1 MKILLVTGRLAEP
14 IVKRYASESR
24 LKAEVIVLPFAVAA
38 LMTSRYIATNLKSR
52 GVKGFDI
59 VVVPGLVKGDVSNIS
74 GEVGISTFK
83 GPRYAAD
90 LPSVLN
96 LLSEDKIKLSTTI
109 PACDLI
115 REQLSRNALE
125 SIHEVEANRDEL
137 LKQPGNMKIGNL
149 AVGRD
154 FPARVLAEIV
164 DAPKMLDKE
173 IRNRAIYYAESGADI
188 IDIGMIAGHSHP
200 NDAFRAVE
208 IVKKAAGLP
217 VSIDSLDPA
226 EIESAV
232 SAGVD
237 LILSL
242 DGGNIDTVARFAS
255 HIPAVVI
262 PTDFS
267 RSLFPKAATAKIQLL
282 EQNCERARKAGFTK
296 LIVDP
301 ILDPLIHPGFVESIL
316 TAEHFRRR
324 HPEDL
329 MMLGVGNAI
338 ELLDADT
345 PGANAVFAGICA
357 ELEVSV
363 LLTTEVSEKTRGSV
377 AELTKLSDMMF
388 LARRRNSAPKDLGLD
403 LLILKEKRR
412 KDEPLNQNLL
422 SGVPLVK
429 AEEICRS
436 GSDPKGCFKILLD
449 RSGREIVLLHYTRP
463 DLEKPNLVIRGDNAA
478 AVYKT
483 AVQKDL
489 LSSLEHAAYLGAEV
503 TKAEIA
509 LKLGRSYVQ
518 DSPIF

>member
-1 MKILLVTGRLAEP
+1 MKVLLVTGRLAEP
-14 IVKRYASESR
+14 VVRKYASESR
-24 LKAEVIVLPFAVAA
+24 LKAEVVALPFAVAA
-38 LMTSRYIATNLKSR
+38 LMTSHYIASHLKSR
-52 GVKGFDI
+52 DVTSFDL
-59 VVVPGLVKGDVSNIS
+59 VMVPGLVKGDVSTIS
-74 GEVGISTFK
+74 EEVSVPTFK

-96 LLSEDKIKLSTTI
+96 LLSEDKIRLSTTI

-115 REQLSRNALE
+115 REQLSRIALE
-125 SIHEVEANRDEL
+125 SIREAEANREEI
-137 LKQPGNMKIGNL
+137 LKRPGNMKIGNL

-164 DAPKMLDKE
+164 DAPKMLDEE
-173 IRNRAIYYAESGADI
+173 IRRRAIYYAESGADI
-188 IDIGMIAGHSHP
+188 IDLGMIAGRSQP
-200 NDAFRAVE
+200 KDAFRAVK
-208 IVKKAAGLP
+208 IVKSAVDLP

-232 SAGVD
+232 SAGAD

-242 DGGNIDTVARFAS
+242 DGGNLNAVARFAS

-262 PTDFS
+262 PTDFR
-267 RSLFPKAATAKIQLL
+267 RSLFPKEAAEKVQLL
-282 EQNCERARKAGFTK
+282 EQNFERARSAGFTK
-296 LIVDP
+296 LIADP
-301 ILDPLIHPGFVESIL
+301 ILDPLIHPGSAESIL
-316 TAEHFRRR
+316 ASERFRRL
-324 HPEDL
+324 HPHEL
-329 MMLGVGNAI
+329 IMLGVGNAI

-345 PGANAVFAGICA
+345 PGANAVFAGIAA
-357 ELEVSV
+357 ELEVSI
-363 LLTTEVSEKTRGSV
+363 LLTTEVSDKARGSV
-377 AELTKLSDMMF
+377 AELSTLSDMMF

-412 KDEPLNQNLL
+412 KDEMFNQNLL
-422 SGVPLVK
+422 SEVPSVK
-429 AEEICRS
+429 AEEVRRS

-449 RSGREIVLLHYTRP
+449 RGSREIVLLHYTRP
-463 DLEKPNLVIRGDNAA
+463 DLEKPDLVIRGDGAA

-518 DSPIF
+518 DSPVF